1 MNGGS
6 GDNAGVIP
14 RTIDHLF
21 KAFVANSA
29 FGWNYKLQ
37 LSCIEVYNE
46 VVYDLLGDGKSP
58 KSIKLNE
65 KNEAFVEDIIK
76 TEVMTSAKLNE
87 FLDTAINCRTTSP
100 TLKNSSSSR
109 SHFIVQLQLTSIHR
123 NETTVSQINLVDLA
137 GSESGN
143 DSSNIV
149 ETKQINT
156 SLLALS
162 KVMMALKKKNG
173 YVGYRDSVLTRLL
186 QPHLSGNSKVLMFV
200 NMPILKSCLNE
211 SLNSLNFATSVN
223 QISLGSAIRNVVHEK
238 KN

>member
-6 GDNAGVIP
+6 GDNAGIIP

-21 KAFVANSA
+21 KAFDANRI
-29 FGWNYKLQ
+29 FGWSYKLQ

-46 VVYDLLGDGKSP
+46 NVFDLLGDGKTP

-65 KNEAFVEDIIK
+65 KNEASVANIIRA
-76 TEVMTSAKLNE
+76 EVMSSTELNDLLGKAIKCRKTSK
-87 FLDTAINCRTTSP
+87 

-109 SHFIVQLQLTSIHR
+109 SHFLVQLQLTSIHQ

-137 GSESGN
+137 GSESGD
-143 DSSNIV
+143 DSTNFA

-156 SLLALS
+156 SLLTLT
-162 KVMMALKKKNG
+162 KVMKALKNKDLH
-173 YVGYRDSVLTRLL
+173 VSYRDSVLTRLL

-200 NMPILKSCLNE
+200 NISILKSCLSE
-211 SLNSLNFATSVN
+211 SLSSLRFATSVN
-223 QISLGSAIRNVVHEK
+223 QISLGTVSRNFAHK